1 MPVTIK
7 NKNDVITAI
16 ISGEVDHHS
25 APDIREII
33 DDAIIVNESAKR
45 IVLDFSEVTFM
56 DSSGVGLVMGRYRLA
71 VSNKK
76 SVSVVN
82 LSPRDYK
89 IFKMS
94 GLEKIADISMKSNE
108 NTEVKYEKNK

>member
-16 ISGEVDHHS
+16 ISGDVDHHS
-25 APDIREII
+25 APSIREVI
-33 DDAIIVNESAKR
+33 DDAIIVNESAKK
-45 IVLDFSEVTFM
+45 IVLDFNDVTFM

-71 VSNKK
+71 LSNKK
-76 SVSVVN
+76 TVSVVN

-94 GLEKIADISMKSNE
+94 GLEKIADISMKSDE
-108 NTEVKYEKNK
+108 NTEVKHEKNK